1 MAHAELKAIP
11 MPKPSS
17 PKPTPTPNRNPKPN
31 PNLNPSSRPPTL
43 TEPKAIRDQRG
54 LAPLAES
61 SQARRDEHAAALE
74 QLAQLRLSTAIL

>member
-1 MAHAELKAIP
+1 

-31 PNLNPSSRPPTL
+31 PNLNPLSRPPTP
-43 TEPKAIRDQRG
+43 TEPKAIRDRG

-61 SQARRDEHAAALE
+61 SQARREEYAATVE
-74 QLAQLRLSTAIL
+74 RLAKLRLNTAIYRSDPSTAM

>member
-43 TEPKAIRDQRG
+43 TEPKAIRERG

-61 SQARRDEHAAALE
+61 SQAWREEHAAAVE
-74 QLAQLRLSTAIL
+74 RLAQLRLSTAIQ